1 MFKTLMSWTSALM
14 RVTLRSS
21 PKVATKLFQPRLD
34 TTKRHILKISSSCAF
49 CCVQRTDN
57 LFNSLDSFGGNLK

>member
-1 MFKTLMSWTSALM
+1 
-14 RVTLRSS
+14 
-21 PKVATKLFQPRLD
+21 LD